1 MRKLF
6 RKLLRHLALQRNV
19 AAGLWLKF
27 GRPTGEEYALYLKRH
42 GRLYAMGEQCSVSRF
57 AKITDP
63 MFVRLGNNVRLAR
76 CTIFGHDGSINM
88 LRNAYGVRVDRVG
101 KVDIRDNVFVGE
113 QAMLM
118 PDVTIGPDAIVAA
131 GSVVTR
137 DVEPGTIVAGVPA
150 RVIGKVADYVERLEQ
165 QTALLPWAEL
175 IRQRDRDI
183 DPAMEPEL
191 LRMRLAHFFGEGAA
205 SDEPSPAARAAT
217 QVEQATEDWS
227 SVHPHPAGQRL
238 SWVA

>member
-1 MRKLF
+1 
-6 RKLLRHLALQRNV
+6 
-19 AAGLWLKF
+19 
-27 GRPTGEEYALYLKRH
+27 
-42 GRLYAMGEQCSVSRF
+42 VSRF

-118 PDVTIGPDAIVAA
+118 PDVTVGPDAIVAA

-150 RVIGKVADYVERLEQ
+150 RPIGKIADYVERLEH
-165 QTALLPWAEL
+165 QTALLPWADL
-175 IRQRDRDI
+175 IRRRDRDI
-183 DPAMEPEL
+183 DPAIEPQL
-191 LRMRLAHFFGEGAA
+191 LRMRLEYFFGAGAA
-205 SDEPSPAARAAT
+205 SESPSPAVQAASR
-217 QVEQATEDWS
+217 VEQATEEWS
-227 SVHPHPAGQRL
+227 STAHPGGPRL
-238 SWVA
+238 SWAV

>member
-1 MRKLF
+1 MRKLL
-6 RKLLRHLALQRNV
+6 RKLLRHLALQHNV
-19 AAGLWLKF
+19 AVGFWLKL

-42 GRLYAMGEQCSVSRF
+42 GRLHAIGEQCSVSRF

-150 RVIGKVADYVERLEQ
+150 RPIGKIADYVERLEH
-165 QTALLPWAEL
+165 QTALLPWADL
-175 IRQRDRDI
+175 IRRRDRDI
-183 DPAMEPEL
+183 DPAIEPQL
-191 LRMRLAHFFGEGAA
+191 LRMRLEYFFGAGAA
-205 SDEPSPAARAAT
+205 SGSPSPAVLAASR
-217 QVEQATEDWS
+217 VEQATEEWS
-227 SVHPHPAGQRL
+227 STARPGGPRL
-238 SWVA
+238 SWAV

>member
-1 MRKLF
+1 MPKLI
-6 RKLLRHLALQRNV
+6 RKLLRHLALQHNV
-19 AAGLWLKF
+19 AAALWMRLA
-27 GRPTGEEYALYLKRH
+27 RPTGEEYALYLKRH
-42 GRLYAMGEQCSVSRF
+42 GRLHAIGEHCSVSRF

-76 CTIFGHDGSINM
+76 CTVFGHDGSVNM
-88 LRNAYGVRVDRVG
+88 LRNAYGVHVDRVG
-101 KVDIRDNVFVGE
+101 KVDIRDNVFIGE

-150 RVIGKVADYVERLEQ
+150 RVIGKVAAYVERLEQ
-165 QTALLPWAEL
+165 QTALLPWADL
-175 IRQRDRDI
+175 IRRRGRDI
-183 DPAMEPEL
+183 DPAMEPQL
-191 LRMRLAHFFGEGAA
+191 LRLRLQHFFGEGAA
-205 SDEPSPAARAAT
+205 SAAPSPAAQAAT
-217 QVEQATEDWS
+217 RVEEATEEWS
-227 SVHPHPAGQRL
+227 GHAHPAGQRL

>member
-1 MRKLF
+1 
-6 RKLLRHLALQRNV
+6 
-19 AAGLWLKF
+19 
-27 GRPTGEEYALYLKRH
+27 
-42 GRLYAMGEQCSVSRF
+42 VSRF
-57 AKITDP
+57 AQITDP
-63 MFVRLGNNVRLAR
+63 MFVRIGNNVRLAR
-76 CTIFGHDGSINM
+76 CTIFGHDGSVNM

-150 RVIGKVADYVERLEQ
+150 RPIGKVADYVERLEQ
-165 QTALLPWAEL
+165 QTALLPWAGL
-175 IRQRDRDI
+175 IRRRDRDI
-183 DPAMEPEL
+183 DPAIEPQL
-191 LRMRLAHFFGEGAA
+191 LRMRLQHFFGEGAGA
-205 SDEPSPAARAAT
+205 EEASPAARAAT
-217 QVEQATEDWS
+217 RVEQATEDGS
-227 SVHPHPAGQRL
+227 NAHPHPAGQRL